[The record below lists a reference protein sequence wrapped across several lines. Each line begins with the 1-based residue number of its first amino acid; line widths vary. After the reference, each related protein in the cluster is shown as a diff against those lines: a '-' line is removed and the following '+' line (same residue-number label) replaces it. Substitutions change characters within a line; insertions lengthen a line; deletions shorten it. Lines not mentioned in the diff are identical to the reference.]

1 MNRENE
7 IKVTKAIDNDDR
19 IRESRI
25 SFEGEGNIRVRIE
38 LARELHEMGL
48 KTESIEKILS
58 IRISK

>member
-1 MNRENE
+1 MNREKE
-7 IKVTKAIDNDDR
+7 IKVTKSIKNADR

-25 SFEGEGNIRVRIE
+25 SFEGEGNITVRIE

-48 KTESIEKILS
+48 ETESIEKILS